1 MKKMFALTLCAMLT
15 LSVCACGVDQK
26 NTDTTTIGA
35 EGTTSAASDE
45 TLISEDPAT
54 WEPGDGK
61 DTTIDTLEGDDDTFV
76 GMPNPFVEGTLEECE
91 KLAGFDFTV
100 PEHYGDYSERTIL
113 AIEGDLIEA
122 IYADQDPLEGL
133 DDDAL
138 NKLDW
143 ETIDFNSDSLMIRK
157 VLGTDTADVS
167 GDYNTYTETGSLII
181 NDLEI
186 TTRGNDGT
194 ISNALWSNDTYTYA
208 VVSSKGLTT
217 AELTELLAEIQ

>member
-1 MKKMFALTLCAMLT
+1 MKKMIALTLCAMLT
-15 LSVCACGVDQK
+15 LSVCACGNSTKESESAVDS
-26 NTDTTTIGA
+26 TMDTSSDPTAVTILGK
-35 EGTTSAASDE
+35 
-45 TLISEDPAT
+45 DPAT
-54 WEPGDGK
+54 WGPELDK
-61 DTTIDTLEGDDDTFV
+61 NTSADSTEEDTSDSI
-76 GMPNPFVEGTLEECE
+76 GMPNPFVEGTLEDCE
-91 KLAGFDFTV
+91 ELAGFNFTV

-167 GDYNTYTETGSLII
+167 GDYNTYAETGSLTI
-181 NDLEI
+181 NDAEI

-194 ISNALWSNDTYTYA
+194 ISNALWSDDTYTYA
-208 VVSSKGLTT
+208 IVSSKGLTT
-217 AELTELLAEIQ
+217 TELTELLAEIQ

>member
-1 MKKMFALTLCAMLT
+1 MKKMIALTLCTMLT
-15 LSVCACGVDQK
+15 LSVCACGFSAK
-26 NTDTTTIGA
+26 NDNTAICAEDTASTT
-35 EGTTSAASDE
+35 SDE
-45 TLISEDPAT
+45 TIIGEDPAT
-54 WEPGDGK
+54 WGSGDGANA
-61 DTTIDTLEGDDDTFV
+61 TIDTLEGGEDTSV

-157 VLGTDTADVS
+157 VLGTDTTDVS
-167 GDYNTYTETGSLII
+167 GDYNTYAETGSLTI

-186 TTRGNDGT
+186 TARGNDGT
-194 ISNALWSNDTYTYA
+194 ISNALWSDGTYTYA
-208 VVSSKGLTT
+208 IVSSKGLST

>member
-1 MKKMFALTLCAMLT
+1 MIALTLCAMLT
-15 LSVCACGVDQK
+15 LSVCACGNSQK
-26 NTDTTTIGA
+26 NTDTAIGA
-35 EGTTSAASDE
+35 EETTPED
-45 TLISEDPAT
+45 TLIGEDPAT
-54 WEPGDGK
+54 WGPGDGE
-61 DTTIDTLEGDDDTFV
+61 DTTIDTLEGGDDTFV

-113 AIEGDLIEA
+113 AIKGDLIEA

-143 ETIDFNSDSLMIRK
+143 ETIDFDSDSLMIRK
-157 VLGTDTADVS
+157 VLGADTTDVS
-167 GDYNTYTETGSLII
+167 GDYNTYTETGSLTI
-181 NDLEI
+181 NNFEI

-194 ISNALWSNDTYTYA
+194 ISNALWSDGTYTYA
-208 VVSSKGLTT
+208 IVSSNGLTT

>member
-1 MKKMFALTLCAMLT
+1 MKKMIALTLCAMLT
-15 LSVCACGVDQK
+15 LSVCACGNSQK
-26 NTDTTTIGA
+26 NTDTA
-35 EGTTSAASDE
+35 
-45 TLISEDPAT
+45 
-54 WEPGDGK
+54 
-61 DTTIDTLEGDDDTFV
+61 IDTSESSEDTFV

-122 IYADQDPLEGL
+122 IYTDQDPLEGL

-143 ETIDFNSDSLMIRK
+143 ETIDFDSDSLMIRK

-167 GDYNTYTETGSLII
+167 GDYNTYAKTGSLSI

-194 ISNALWSNDTYTYA
+194 ISNALWSDGTYTYA
-208 VVSSKGLTT
+208 IVSSKGLTT

>member
-1 MKKMFALTLCAMLT
+1 MKKMIALTLCAMLT
-15 LSVCACGVDQK
+15 LSVCACGSSQK
-26 NTDTTTIGA
+26 NSDTTAIGA
-35 EGTTSAASDE
+35 ENTASAASE
-45 TLISEDPAT
+45 GTLIGEDPAI
-54 WEPGDGK
+54 WGSGDGK

-167 GDYNTYTETGSLII
+167 GDYNTYAETDRLTI
-181 NDLEI
+181 ND
-186 TTRGNDGT
+186 T
-194 ISNALWSNDTYTYA
+194 
-208 VVSSKGLTT
+208 
-217 AELTELLAEIQ
+217 